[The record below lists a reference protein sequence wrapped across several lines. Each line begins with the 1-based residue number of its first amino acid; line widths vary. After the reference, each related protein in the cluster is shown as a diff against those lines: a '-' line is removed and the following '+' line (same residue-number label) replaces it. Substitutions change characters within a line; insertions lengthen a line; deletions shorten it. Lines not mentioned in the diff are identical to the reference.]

1 MCELVLIHTR
11 ADSRELYIVY
21 LCLSFVV
28 VCRIVLRFEGKSL
41 DRQSS
46 PDRLID
52 IMMKNPGELN
62 HQVASVRS
70 GMPMHT
76 TAWALYT
83 HSMRSYGI
91 LPHNASLL
99 CLLWQVETTHNRQVT
114 TLL

>member
-1 MCELVLIHTR
+1 MSWCRYTPEQTQEI
-11 ADSRELYIVY
+11 IY

-46 PDRLID
+46 LDRLID

-76 TAWALYT
+76 TA
-83 HSMRSYGI
+83 
-91 LPHNASLL
+91 
-99 CLLWQVETTHNRQVT
+99 
-114 TLL
+114 